1 MLLLRAV
8 VAGVGVARAGV
19 SQDLVPVLRC
29 QLVVVVSF
37 APSWEQGGGVFVVPH
52 VLGEQT
58 EAVVVV
64 HVLSPESLRR
74 RLSRKEK
81 GFT

>member
-1 MLLLRAV
+1 
-8 VAGVGVARAGV
+8 
-19 SQDLVPVLRC
+19 
-29 QLVVVVSF
+29 
-37 APSWEQGGGVFVVPH
+37 VFVVPH